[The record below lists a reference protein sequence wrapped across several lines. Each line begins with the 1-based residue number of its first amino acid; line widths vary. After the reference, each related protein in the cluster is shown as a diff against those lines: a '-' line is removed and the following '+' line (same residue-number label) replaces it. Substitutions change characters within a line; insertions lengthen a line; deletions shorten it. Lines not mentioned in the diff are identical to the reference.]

1 MADTVAKGTWVEIHR
16 IVLPAGK
23 RAPQAPED
31 TRAVPLEMR
40 AKGWLVATAAIGGDA
55 EVVTA
60 AGRRL
65 RGALAVVNPE
75 YTHGFGAPIPEL
87 STVGAEVVALLRGR
101 TRAT

>member
-1 MADTVAKGTWVEIHR
+1 MAETVAKGAWVEIHR

-40 AKGWLVATAAIGGDA
+40 VKGWLVTDAALGEDA
-55 EVVTA
+55 EIVTA
-60 AGRRL
+60 AGRHL
-65 RGALAVVNPE
+65 RGTLAVVNPG

-87 STVGAEVVALLRGR
+87 STVAAEVVAMLREG